1 VAIDLM
7 PATRKVNRTPGP
19 ASGQQRVT
27 LSPGAVLD
35 ATALGLYYGET
46 NLSLVV
52 GSSLAMRV
60 HDLEKLS
67 PEFLVLRQKV
77 QKVGLKAGEIFDAPL
92 CDQAG
97 EVEPL

>member
-1 VAIDLM
+1 VAINLM

-77 QKVGLKAGEIFDAPL
+77 GLKAGEIFDAPL
-92 CDQAG
+92 CDQGG